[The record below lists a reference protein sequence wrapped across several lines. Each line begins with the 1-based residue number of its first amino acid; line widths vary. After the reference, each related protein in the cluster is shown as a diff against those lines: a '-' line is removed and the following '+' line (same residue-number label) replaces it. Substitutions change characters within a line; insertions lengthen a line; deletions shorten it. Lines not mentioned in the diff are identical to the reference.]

1 MVWDNFRPRSTLD
14 AGCVSV
20 VLAIPLCLT
29 MWYAFGSS
37 VGLSSWLCS
46 VVVMTV
52 AVGRWNSRRQFWFWL
67 ATALSFA
74 LQVPLLRLVP
84 WEGHHIFG
92 ITLVAPLLAD
102 YWIVTGIFTGARK
115 VLSKRP

>member
-1 MVWDNFRPRSTLD
+1 MALGNLRPRSTLD
-14 AGCVSV
+14 SACASAL
-20 VLAIPLCLT
+20 LAIPLCLA
-29 MWYAFGSS
+29 MGYAFGSS

-46 VVVMTV
+46 VIVMTV
-52 AVGRWNSRRQFWFWL
+52 AIGCWDSHRQLWFWV

-92 ITLVAPLLAD
+92 ITLVVPMLAD
-102 YWIVTGIFTGARK
+102 YWTVTGIFVGAKK
-115 VLSKRP
+115 VLSKLP